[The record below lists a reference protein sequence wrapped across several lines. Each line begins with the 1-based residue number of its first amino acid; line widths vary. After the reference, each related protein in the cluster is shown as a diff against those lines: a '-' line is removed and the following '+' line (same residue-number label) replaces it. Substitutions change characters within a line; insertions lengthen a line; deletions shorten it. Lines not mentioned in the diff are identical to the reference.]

1 MTATPSSFSCEEF
14 AERLGDLLERDVDE
28 STRAGMEAHALGCTD
43 CGLLLA
49 DLRQLRIDAANMPVL
64 EPSRD
69 LWDGIAARID
79 APVIPINTGEWR
91 ASRGDARVVR
101 RRAMIRVASIAA
113 ALVFAAG
120 LGGIATYTMMPHA
133 STTRVASNDSALT
146 PADTALTLG
155 SRAPSNGAATAP
167 TPPTAPQQLA
177 SNDASAA
184 GGNEERNAAG
194 ASTASLGTSPRTPTR
209 AVANT
214 AVTSAE
220 KTFDAEIARLRT
232 IVNQRRTQL
241 DPATIAVVERNL
253 QVIDEA
259 ITQCKAALAKDPASR
274 FLIESLNDALAN
286 KVELLRTAAMLP
298 SRT

>member
-1 MTATPSSFSCEEF
+1 MTATPSSFTCEVF
-14 AERLGDLLERDVDE
+14 AERLADLLERDVDE

-43 CGLLLA
+43 CGILLA

-69 LWDGIAARID
+69 LWEGIAARID

-101 RRAMIRVASIAA
+101 RRAMLRVAGIAA

-120 LGGIATYTMMPHA
+120 VGGIATYTMMPHA
-133 STTRVASNDSALT
+133 SARVASNDSALS

-155 SRAPSNGAATAP
+155 ARARENAAATSPAP
-167 TPPTAPQQLA
+167 ATQQLA
-177 SNDASAA
+177 SNDPTAA
-184 GGNEERNAAG
+184 GRSDGRDAA
-194 ASTASLGTSPRTPTR
+194 AAAASLGTSPRTPATT
-209 AVANT
+209 VANT
-214 AVTSAE
+214 AVNSAE

-232 IVNQRRTQL
+232 IVDRRRTQL

-253 QVIDEA
+253 QVIDDA